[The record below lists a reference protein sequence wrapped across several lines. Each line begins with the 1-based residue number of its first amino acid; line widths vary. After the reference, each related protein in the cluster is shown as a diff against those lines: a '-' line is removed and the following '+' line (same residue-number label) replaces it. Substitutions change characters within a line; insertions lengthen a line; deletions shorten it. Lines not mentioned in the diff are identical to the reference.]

1 MDIAAIRRQFPVTER
16 MVFLNNAAESPL
28 SLPVRRRLDEY
39 LDQAA
44 WSPDTRPP
52 ARHPVRP
59 LLARLLGGSSDE
71 YALVTSTGVGLG
83 LAAAGYAWA
92 PGDNVVVPAGEH
104 WNNTFP
110 WLALRTRGVDVRV
123 VPLGAD
129 QRLDPARVAERVDGR
144 TRMVA
149 VAAVNHLTGFRSDL
163 RRLSGIAHD
172 RGALFVVDGV
182 QAAGVVPLN
191 VDDDGID
198 VLAGAGFKW
207 LLGLHGTGFVYVR
220 KGAWDRIQPVLP
232 GMFAAEDNLHELR
245 WLPSA
250 QRYETGSLAYALFHA
265 WTAGLEMILEIGRA
279 RDPRAR
285 AGADVAPHRRA
296 ANPGN
301 DGADARGAPRRTIG
315 HRDVHGRVAGRQPRT
330 PCPPGQGRHRHLPQG
345 RAVPREPVVL
355 QHGRRNRP
363 AAGRAGV
370 AGLGP
375 AIPSVKAGAGAAVDS
390 RAGRPARP
398 RSVRGRRR
406 AGLVADQA

>member
-110 WLALRTRGVDVRV
+110 WLALHTRGVDVRI

-129 QRLDPARVAERVDGR
+129 QRLDPARIAERVDGR

-163 RRLSGIAHD
+163 RSLSGIAHD

-245 WLPSA
+245 WLPNA

-265 WTAGLEMILEIGRA
+265 WTAGLEMILEIGVPAIHA
-279 RDPRAR
+279 RVLELTSRLIEGLR
-285 AGADVAPHRRA
+285 T
-296 ANPGN
+296 
-301 DGADARGAPRRTIG
+301 RGMT
-315 HRDVHGRVAGRQPRT
+315 
-330 PCPPGQGRHRHLPQG
+330 
-345 RAVPREPVVL
+345 VL
-355 QHGRRNRP
+355 TP
-363 AAGRAGV
+363 AAHPGERSAIVTFTAASQDANRELHAQLGRAGIGISLRGGQCRV
-370 AGLGP
+370 S
-375 AIPSVKAGAGAAVDS
+375 PSFYNTEAEIDRLLAAL
-390 RAGRPARP
+390 A
-398 RSVRGRRR
+398 
-406 AGLVADQA
+406 

>member
-1 MDIAAIRRQFPVTER
+1 MDVAAIRRQFPVTER

-44 WSPDTRPP
+44 CAPDKRPP
-52 ARHPVRP
+52 ARNPVRP
-59 LLARLLGGSSDE
+59 LLSRLLGGAADE

-83 LAAAGYAWA
+83 LAAAGYPWV

-123 VPLGAD
+123 VPLRAD
-129 QRLDPARVAERVDGR
+129 QRLDPAQVAERVDER

-149 VAAVNHLTGFRSDL
+149 AAAVNHLTGFRADL
-163 RRLSGIAHD
+163 RRLSDIAHGC
-172 RGALFVVDGV
+172 GALFVVDGV

-207 LLGLHGTGFVYVR
+207 LLGLHGTGYVYVR
-220 KGAWDRIQPVLP
+220 SGAWDRIHPVLP

-245 WLPSA
+245 WLPGA

-265 WTAGLEMILEIGRA
+265 WTAGLEMILEIGVPAIHARVLDLTLRLVSGLRSRA
-279 RDPRAR
+279 LT
-285 AGADVAPHRRA
+285 V
-296 ANPGN
+296 
-301 DGADARGAPRRTIG
+301 IS
-315 HRDVHGRVAGRQPRT
+315 
-330 PCPPGQGRHRHLPQG
+330 
-345 RAVPREPVVL
+345 
-355 QHGRRNRP
+355 P
-363 AAGRAGV
+363 AAHPGERSAIVTFTTASPEANRALHARLGEQGIGISLRG
-370 AGLGP
+370 GLCRVS
-375 AIPSVKAGAGAAVDS
+375 PSFYNTEAEIDGLLAALD
-390 RAGRPARP
+390 
-398 RSVRGRRR
+398 
-406 AGLVADQA
+406 